1 MRYRQTHK
9 RRTGSQNV
17 WFCVSDMVN
26 TVNSLISAL
35 LTHPMENRL
44 FHRLQQGF
52 PRRLHT
58 TKGLSRQ
65 MLSLCG
71 HVQWVDTDTRSYVC
85 TSLTSPLPSPPLPTH
100 LLPLEGHI
108 QLVQEACGNTLPLHH
123 NILSLHNQLYTL
135 IHTHT
140 LTHACTHTTHTHIPH
155 YRHTHTHTHDK
166 ETSGLA
172 LSPELVLT
180 HLHADTQHH

>member
-123 NILSLHNQLYTL
+123 NILSLHNQLV
-135 IHTHT
+135 IHTHIH
-140 LTHACTHTTHTHIPH
+140 THTHTHIPH
-155 YRHTHTHTHDK
+155 TYLHTHTR
-166 ETSGLA
+166 
-172 LSPELVLT
+172 
-180 HLHADTQHH
+180 